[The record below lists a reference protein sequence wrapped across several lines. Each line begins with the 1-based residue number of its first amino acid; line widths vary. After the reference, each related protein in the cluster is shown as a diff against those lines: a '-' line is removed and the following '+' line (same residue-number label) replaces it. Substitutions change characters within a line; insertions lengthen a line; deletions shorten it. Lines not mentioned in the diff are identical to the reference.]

1 MNEPERLELERLK
14 RRQAQLQTEM
24 NLLASQLT
32 SLEQKLTQARAPEPT
47 PFVIAKS
54 APAQPEPPVTKRET
68 TKPIA
73 PLKPIPVAPPP
84 IPPII
89 PPAPVVPK
97 PTPTPSPAAQEF
109 AVPEPPAPIIPA
121 VPQEFLR
128 KPQETAPVMAKGS
141 CRNCSGHLEFPAAT
155 IGDTV
160 PCPHCGQSTLLTTA
174 PAPEIPIAPP
184 LHKGRGEHPRE
195 PAFAQEG
202 RGEQPLE
209 PALAPLASR
218 AAAQPKGSLEM
229 RVGTYWL
236 VRIGVVMV
244 VTGLV
249 FFANLA
255 YKNYISKLG
264 PGGKLSLL
272 YVASFAL
279 LGAGTWWQRKPVK
292 ESLKNY
298 AQVLFA
304 GGLAAVYFTTYAGY
318 YIEPLRFFKTP
329 ALDGALLLAWAGFMV
344 WIADRKKSEVLA
356 FFAVGLGYYSSII
369 TRVGFFT
376 LYSNLVLTAAAVT
389 FLLRNRWAVLTFAS
403 LCATYAA
410 YTFWRFFNGTEWR
423 WASPEEG
430 LWTGTYFLI
439 SYWLLFTAAVFFS
452 KHEKFSGPN
461 RAAFLTLNNGSFFA
475 LFLLTMFQV
484 RQGGLWKFTLIYGSA
499 LLLLSELARLFLAKE
514 PMAKNSYLTQGLLLV
529 TTGFI
534 LKFSGMNLALILAVE
549 SVTLLLVGQQR
560 NSRLILAAAHIAA
573 VLAVG
578 WGIDGLRQSDKAG
591 AWLGAGLGASMM
603 FNTFLSH
610 RKSLEQTSP
619 LRASPACF
627 TVLAMVAWLAATW
640 DNTSHQNFPLVLS
653 AEAVVLI
660 LSIYLLRIREASLLA
675 QGYLALAQAVWVG
688 QIFFTFTAP
697 PWWHAALML
706 SIAIAVDEWWHYQK
720 LPALRFP
727 DDANQKAFYL
737 LPQLAKNVVFIAG
750 ANLAVILAGGWDI
763 LHTNPSGS
771 NLLYP
776 PIVIGALIFADVL
789 LAHRRTPIVPGV
801 PLRLQPAFST
811 GVALFVCLAVTWHH
825 TARST
830 FPLVIAAEGLLLTF
844 SFYLVRVREI
854 PLLSQGLVLLAQIAW
869 VVNALT
875 IKPLPPWWN
884 PLLLIAITVA
894 LSHWWQKQK
903 TLAIRAELCAFWQGL
918 YALSLVGVLYCWL
931 SLEVSAPTWLA
942 LTSLLAVGLT
952 VYGVLTRSWWLAAFG
967 QIFILVSGV
976 QFLWQVWQTKP
987 SWMLPLAPV
996 AALVLLS
1003 AGTLAWFSKFSD
1015 TSPRVRQPL
1024 LQIALVYRWVAL
1036 AMSLCWVWQY
1046 IPARERMWLLSLL
1059 GLWFFLF
1066 AGWRRGREALITSAV
1081 YTFSSLFLFWVQPVL
1096 DIQSNYWPNLGA
1108 IIVLLIQRQLARRL
1122 PERYPLEPA
1131 IHNAA
1136 MLIGGLSLWLFL
1148 SRFVLDKANGELY
1161 LTASWSVLAL
1171 ALFAVGIALRERM
1184 YRWLGLGILACALG
1198 RIGIIDVWRLELVYR
1213 VLSFMAIGI
1222 VLLVLG
1228 FIYNKY
1234 QEKLKE
1240 WL

>member
-1 MNEPERLELERLK
+1 MNETERLELERLK
-14 RRQAQLQTEM
+14 KRQVQLQTEM
-24 NLLASQLT
+24 NLLSSQLA
-32 SLEQKLTQARAPEPT
+32 SLEQKLTQAQTPETATLDIPKAPARPEPT
-47 PFVIAKS
+47 
-54 APAQPEPPVTKRET
+54 VTKRET
-68 TKPIA
+68 TQPLPA
-73 PLKPIPVAPPP
+73 PPPIPVAPPP
-84 IPPII
+84 IPPVI

-97 PTPTPSPAAQEF
+97 PTPIPATIAREL
-109 AVPEPPAPIIPA
+109 ASAPEPPPPIVPAIPRGPSPEPSLAARVAP
-121 VPQEFLR
+121 
-128 KPQETAPVMAKGS
+128 
-141 CRNCSGHLEFPAAT
+141 
-155 IGDTV
+155 
-160 PCPHCGQSTLLTTA
+160 
-174 PAPEIPIAPP
+174 
-184 LHKGRGEHPRE
+184 
-195 PAFAQEG
+195 
-202 RGEQPLE
+202 
-209 PALAPLASR
+209 
-218 AAAQPKGSLEM
+218 QPKGSLEM

-236 VRIGVVMV
+236 VRIGIVMV
-244 VTGLV
+244 LTGLV

-329 ALDGALLLAWAGFMV
+329 GLDGALLLAWAGFMV

-356 FFAVGLGYYSSII
+356 FFAVGLGYYTSII
-369 TRVGFFT
+369 TRVGLFT
-376 LYSNLVLTAAAVT
+376 LYSNLLLTVAAVT

-410 YTFWRFFNGTEWR
+410 YAFWRFIHGTEWQ
-423 WASPEEG
+423 WPSPEDQ
-430 LWTGTYFLI
+430 LWTGMYFLI

-452 KHEKFSGPN
+452 KHEKLSGSN

-484 RQGGLWKFTLIYGSA
+484 RTGKFWEFSLIYGSV
-499 LLLLSELARLFLAKE
+499 LLVLSELARVFLAKE
-514 PMAKNSYLTQGLLLV
+514 PAAKNAYLTQGLLLV
-529 TTGFI
+529 TVGFI
-534 LKFSGMNLALILAVE
+534 SYFSGMNLALILAVE

-560 NSRLILAAAHIAA
+560 ESRLILAAAHIVA

-578 WGIDGLRQSDKAG
+578 WGIDGLRESDKAG
-591 AWLGAGLGASMM
+591 AWLGAGLGALMM

-610 RKSLEQTSP
+610 RKSLAQTTPLRTSP
-619 LRASPACF
+619 AWF
-627 TVLAMVAWLAATW
+627 TVLAMVAWFAATW
-640 DNTSHQNFPLVLS
+640 NNVTHQNFPLVLS
-653 AEAVVLI
+653 AEAAVLI
-660 LSIYLLRIREASLLA
+660 LSVYLLRIREVSFLA

-688 QIFFTFTAP
+688 QIFLTPTAA
-697 PWWHAALML
+697 PWWHPALML
-706 SIAIAVDEWWHYQK
+706 AIAIGIDEWWHYQK
-720 LPALRFP
+720 LPTLRLA
-727 DDANQKAFYL
+727 DDTNQKAFYL

-763 LHTNPSGS
+763 TSPSNS
-771 NLLYP
+771 QLLYP
-776 PIVIGALIFADVL
+776 PIALGTLIFADIL
-789 LAHRRTPIVPGV
+789 LAHQRTPLVPGV
-801 PLRLQPAFST
+801 PLRPQPAFST
-811 GVALFVCLAVTWHH
+811 TVALVVCLAVTWHH
-825 TARST
+825 TARSS
-830 FPLVIAAEGLLLTF
+830 FPLFIAAEGLLLTL
-844 SFYLVRVREI
+844 SFYLLRVREI
-854 PLLSQGLVLLAQIAW
+854 PLLSQGLVVLAQIAW
-869 VVNALT
+869 VINALT

-903 TLAIRAELCAFWQGL
+903 TLAIHAQLSAFWQGL

-931 SLEVSAPTWLA
+931 SLEVSAPAWLA

-967 QIFILVSGV
+967 QIFILVSGA
-976 QFLWQVWQTKP
+976 QFLYQVWQTKP
-987 SWMLPLAPV
+987 NWMLPLAPV

-1003 AGTLAWFSKFSD
+1003 AGTLAWFRKFSD
-1015 TSPRVRQPL
+1015 ANPRVREPL
-1024 LQIALVYRWVAL
+1024 LEIALVYRWAAL

-1059 GLWFFLF
+1059 GLSFFLF
-1066 AGWRRGREALITSAV
+1066 AGWRRSREALLTSAI
-1081 YTFSSLFLFWVQPVL
+1081 YTLASLSLFCAQPVL
-1096 DIQSNYWPNLGA
+1096 NIQSSYWPNLGA
-1108 IIVLLIQRQLARRL
+1108 IIVLLVQRQLARRL
-1122 PERYPLEPA
+1122 QDRYPLEPA
-1131 IHNAA
+1131 VHNAA

-1148 SRFVLDKANGELY
+1148 SRFVLEKTNGELY
-1161 LTASWSVLAL
+1161 LTASWSALAL
-1171 ALFAVGIALRERM
+1171 ILFAVGIALRERM

-1198 RIGIIDVWRLELVYR
+1198 RIGIVDVWRLELVYR